1 MPAYVSLTRGTRPDT
16 SAISGR
22 RQDRQVD
29 GSYVGRLV
37 RAVRVDRGLTQ
48 GQVARMTGVS
58 QRTVARAEGGDL
70 HAISLDAL
78 ERVAV
83 GLGIRLRLDARW
95 QGGDGDRLMDREH
108 AAVVEAVVAELR
120 RLGWEV
126 VLEYTFNHYGERGSV
141 DVIGW
146 HALSGSLVIIE
157 VKSRLLD
164 LQDLLASLGRKIR
177 IVPDRLADERGW
189 EVVRVGR
196 VVALPGTT
204 ANRGVIERHRATFDA
219 SFPSRASTLRR
230 FLRDPGDKGI
240 GAVWFVSSS
249 RVVATK
255 RPRRVRPA
263 RSNAPRG

>member
-1 MPAYVSLTRGTRPDT
+1 MDGT
-16 SAISGR
+16 
-22 RQDRQVD
+22 
-29 GSYVGRLV
+29 YVGGLV
-37 RAVRVDRGLTQ
+37 RAVRVHRGLTQ
-48 GQVARMTGVS
+48 AEVGRLTGVS
-58 QRTVARAEGGDL
+58 QRTVARVEHGDL
-70 HAISLDAL
+70 QGVSLDSI
-78 ERVAV
+78 ERVAA
-83 GLGIRLRLDARW
+83 GLGIRLRMDARW

-126 VLEYTFNHYGERGSV
+126 LLEYTFNHYGERGSV

-177 IVPDRLADERGW
+177 IVPDRLTDERGW
-189 EVVRVGR
+189 DVVRVGR

-204 ANRGVIERHRATFDA
+204 ANRRVIERHRAIFDA
-219 SFPSRASTLRR
+219 SFPSRASAIRR
-230 FLRDPGDKGI
+230 WLRDPGDKGVA
-240 GAVWFVSSS
+240 AVWFVSSS

-255 RPRRVRPA
+255 RPRRVRSG
-263 RSNAPRG
+263 RSRAPGG